1 MSAEPRIIVHNRE
14 QLIALLTEAAEI
26 EHGLMCCYL
35 YAAFSLKTTED
46 SGLSAEQLTATRRW
60 RGAIIAVAIEEML
73 HLGLVANLMT
83 AIGATP
89 HFSRP
94 NFPVSAGYHPAGV
107 IVELARFCPET
118 VDHFIYL
125 ERPEGVEIPDGAGF
139 ASQRSYER
147 ATRADVIVP
156 SAQDFLTVGHLYKE
170 IRSGMET
177 LAARLG
183 EPALFIG
190 ATQAQMGPEI
200 SGFDKLIRVTDL
212 ATAGQ
217 AIDSIVE
224 QGEGTPGNAAD
235 SHYTRF
241 CAVRD
246 ELHELRA
253 ANPGFEP
260 AWPAA
265 RNPVMRKPPVPDGKV
280 HVSTSSAARL
290 LDIGNAAYGLMLRC
304 LMGAFGQA
312 QVADAERT
320 RLYAA
325 AIDLMHA
332 VTPIAELL
340 ARLPATDEAGA
351 PTAGLTFTLPR
362 SVTPIA
368 DPVVAARIIAERA
381 GEIASA
387 CDREDAA
394 ALLPADTARQFSR
407 IAAELGGAV
416 TGSKQNGGQAHR
428 AIEQQPNGSA
438 ATATAATIA
447 PPAGAAIE
455 EATGENILVRF
466 DGKRCIH
473 ARFCVMQAP
482 SVFKANT
489 PGAWIFPD
497 TMDTAQ
503 LVAVAENCPSG
514 AITYE
519 RRDGQP
525 DERPPPVNVA
535 RIRENGPYG
544 IHADIELVGHGV
556 MTRATLCRCG
566 ASNNKPFCDGS
577 HTAAGFAA
585 TGEPAT
591 RPSEPLAD
599 RAGRLT
605 IAPQPNGPLAVSG
618 PLEIC
623 AGTGRTVDR
632 VTTARLCRCGAS
644 ASKPLCDGSH
654 IRVGF
659 RST

>member
-1 MSAEPRIIVHNRE
+1 MSAEPRIVVHNRE

-46 SGLSAEQLTATRRW
+46 SGLSPEQLTATRRW

-107 IVELARFCPET
+107 VVELARFCPET
-118 VDHFIYL
+118 VDHFVYL
-125 ERPEGVEIPDGAGF
+125 ERPEGVEMPDGDGF
-139 ASQRSYER
+139 ASPRAYER

-170 IRSGMET
+170 IRSGMEG
-177 LAARLG
+177 LAAGMG
-183 EPALFIG
+183 ESALFIG
-190 ATQAQMGPEI
+190 ARQAQMGPEI

-212 ATAGQ
+212 ATAGR
-217 AIDSIVE
+217 AIDSIIE
-224 QGEGTPGNAAD
+224 QGEGTPGTVAD
-235 SHYTRF
+235 CHYARF

-246 ELHELRA
+246 ELRALCA

-280 HVSTSSAARL
+280 HVAAGTAARL

-312 QVADAERT
+312 QITDADRS
-320 RLYAA
+320 RLYGAA
-325 AIDLMHA
+325 VDLMHA
-332 VTPIAELL
+332 VTPIAERL
-340 ARLPATDEAGA
+340 ARLPATENADA

-362 SVTPIA
+362 SITPIS
-368 DPVVAARIIAERA
+368 DPVILVRVVAERA
-381 GEIASA
+381 GEIAAA
-387 CDREDAA
+387 CGRVEAA
-394 ALLPADTARQFSR
+394 PFIPADAERQFSR

-416 TGSKQNGGQAHR
+416 IDANGHVGQV
-428 AIEQQPNGSA
+428 A
-438 ATATAATIA
+438 AESPPPPTPLAPTAVPDTAALPVA
-447 PPAGAAIE
+447 SVE
-455 EATGENILVRF
+455 EASGERILVRF

-473 ARFCVMQAP
+473 ARFCVLQAP

-489 PGAWIFPD
+489 PGTWIFPD
-497 TMDTAQ
+497 TMDTEQ
-503 LVAVAENCPSG
+503 LAAVAENCPSG

-519 RRDGQP
+519 RRDGRP
-525 DERPPPVNVA
+525 GERSPPVNVA

-544 IHADIELVGHGV
+544 VHADIELVGHGV

-566 ASNNKPFCDGS
+566 ASDNKPFCDGS
-577 HTAAGFAA
+577 HTAAGFSA

-632 VTTARLCRCGAS
+632 VTSARLCRCGAS

-654 IRVGF
+654 VRVGF